1 MKLNSTLFSLFQTGG
16 FTPLYMAAQE
26 NHVEV
31 VKYLLNN
38 GASQTLT
45 TDVNYFIS
53 IAWFVFVLF
62 DKMQWR

>member
-1 MKLNSTLFSLFQTGG
+1 MLLLQSGG

-45 TDVNYFIS
+45 TDVS
-53 IAWFVFVLF
+53 STLSARSPTLTLLT
-62 DKMQWR
+62 

>member
-1 MKLNSTLFSLFQTGG
+1 MLLLQSGG

-45 TDVNYFIS
+45 TDVS
-53 IAWFVFVLF
+53 STLSARSPTLTLLTST
-62 DKMQWR
+62 Q